1 MKHIYLSHALDT
13 KAHNKLFTTG
23 NFNAPNNVLIPM
35 QKALTPDVEIFIS
48 INNFYERD
56 AFMLENTLI
65 ETIRQSEADGF
76 IVDQIFTRDFHDV
89 DTVLLESLSNE
100 IKDKHFIVGP
110 SFTRVTYFLH
120 SRLAE
125 IFIDHDVSGIMYDLR
140 GIDINDFQE
149 LQAIA
154 KLKMHVKK
162 RIDIIPLVHESQI
175 EELKKSIPFDVYV
188 VDPIEPKKRL
198 QTSEDEDDDGFLN
211 RTVVGVLAVQ

>member
-13 KAHNKLFTTG
+13 KAQNKLFTTG

-110 SFTRVTYFLH
+110 SFTRVPYFLH

-198 QTSEDEDDDGFLN
+198 
-211 RTVVGVLAVQ
+211 

>member
-1 MKHIYLSHALDT
+1 
-13 KAHNKLFTTG
+13 
-23 NFNAPNNVLIPM
+23 M

-110 SFTRVTYFLH
+110 SFTRVPYFLH

-198 QTSEDEDDDGFLN
+198 
-211 RTVVGVLAVQ
+211 

>member
-89 DTVLLESLSNE
+89 DTVLLESLSLDQALPE
-100 IKDKHFIVGP
+100 SLIFFIVAWP
-110 SFTRVTYFLH
+110 KFL
-120 SRLAE
+120 LT
-125 IFIDHDVSGIMYDLR
+125 MTCL
-140 GIDINDFQE
+140 E
-149 LQAIA
+149 LCMI
-154 KLKMHVKK
+154 
-162 RIDIIPLVHESQI
+162 
-175 EELKKSIPFDVYV
+175 
-188 VDPIEPKKRL
+188 
-198 QTSEDEDDDGFLN
+198 
-211 RTVVGVLAVQ
+211 

>member
-23 NFNAPNNVLIPM
+23 TFNAPNNVLIPM

-89 DTVLLESLSNE
+89 DTILLESLSNE
-100 IKDKHFIVGP
+100 IKDKHFIIGP
-110 SFTRVTYFLH
+110 SFTRVPYFLH
-120 SRLAE
+120 SRLGE

-198 QTSEDEDDDGFLN
+198 
-211 RTVVGVLAVQ
+211 